1 MGIVHNHMKKAL
13 ITGIFGQDGYYLSKL
28 LVEKGYEVFGFCP
41 QNMLPRTKEDHLN
54 DITIMSGSVAEQQ
67 DIEAAIAETMPDEL
81 YNLAAPSFVPASW
94 DDPITTVQVAG
105 IGIVRI
111 LDAVRKIKSDVRVY
125 QASSSE
131 LFGNADVSPQNERT
145 PFRPANPYAAAKL
158 YAHTIVTV
166 YRQRYKLFAC
176 SGILFNHESPRR
188 PAEYITRKVTRG
200 AAKIKMGLA
209 KELRLGNLDARRDWG
224 YAGDYVRAMWLM
236 LQQSKPDDF
245 VIGTGTPHTVR
256 DLVEI
261 CFNYLG
267 LNWKDFVV
275 TDPTF
280 YRPAEEI
287 DLVADSSKARER
299 LGWRP
304 EVSFEELLHMMI
316 ENDLKILR
324 QSASR

>member
-1 MGIVHNHMKKAL
+1 MKKAL

-28 LVEKGYEVFGFCP
+28 LMEKGYGVFGLCP
-41 QNMLPRTKEDHLN
+41 AKMLPRTKEDHLSE
-54 DITIMSGSVAEQQ
+54 ITIINGSVTEQRE
-67 DIEAAIAETMPDEL
+67 IEAAIAETMPDEL

-94 DDPITTVQVAG
+94 DDPITTIEVAG

-111 LDAVRKIKSDVRVY
+111 LDAVKRIKPDVRVY

-131 LFGNADVSPQNERT
+131 LFGNSESSPQNEKT

-158 YAHTIVTV
+158 YAHTIVNV

-188 PAEYITRKVTRG
+188 PVEYITRKVTQG
-200 AAKIKMGLA
+200 AAKIKLGLA

-236 LQQSKPDDF
+236 LQQSEPDDF
-245 VIGTGTPHTVR
+245 VIGTGTPHTVG

-261 CFNYLG
+261 CFNYVG
-267 LNWKDFVV
+267 MNWKDFVV
-275 TDPTF
+275 NDPAF
-280 YRPAEEI
+280 YRPAEKI
-287 DLVADSSKARER
+287 DLVADSSKAREQ
-299 LGWRP
+299 LGWKP
-304 EVSFEELLHMMI
+304 EVSFEELLHIMI

-324 QSASR
+324 QSSR